1 MISQMPSAEPTVTSE
16 LVKQHGLTPEEFK
29 QIKKILGREPNFT
42 ELGIFSVMWS
52 EHCSYKNSRK
62 ELKKF
67 PTTGANILVKAGE
80 ENAGVVD
87 IGDGWA
93 VAFKIESHNHP
104 SAIEPFQGAATGV
117 GGIIRDIFTMGARPE
132 FCLNSLRF
140 GPIRENCR
148 GGRVGRAGDTPAT
161 TEDRQKQIAAN
172 RRLFTGV
179 VSGIAHYG
187 NCVGIPTIGGEIYF
201 DESFEGNPLVNV
213 FCLGVLRHDQLAR
226 GTAEGAGNP
235 VFYVGAETGRDGL
248 AGAAFASRELTE
260 QSRDDRPAVQVG
272 DPFKEKLLLEACLE
286 LIARDAVAGIQDM
299 GAAGLTC
306 STCETASRGG
316 SGIEIDLAKVP
327 RREPGMT
334 PYEIMLSESQERMLI
349 IAKRGQEDVVRQVF
363 DKWDVPCAEIG
374 RVTSDGIMRV
384 RNNGSIAAEIPA
396 KALAEQAPLYSR
408 EANKP
413 TTDYTDHTDVL
424 KKISESSVP
433 SVVQSLPQ
441 LLCDPTIASKNW
453 VFRQYDHTVRT
464 GTVVKPGS
472 DAAVFFVRYA
482 NKILAATTDC
492 NSLYCAL
499 DPREGGK
506 IAVAEAARNLAC
518 SGARPLAVTDC
529 LNFGNPYKP
538 ENFWRLRE
546 AVEGVAEAC
555 RAFGTPVTGGN
566 VSLYN
571 ERVAATPSSPNLP
584 EEERDEGVT
593 STSVVDST
601 PTIAMV
607 GLIDDEKH
615 ITTQW
620 FKGEDDIIILVGV
633 EPARPRAAQER
644 DEGVAAPS
652 LGGSRY
658 LKVCHGLKIGPP
670 PQVDL
675 AIEIKVQNAV
685 GDLIREGLLQG
696 AHDCSEGGLAVAL
709 AESCFNPTRLFGA
722 DVDCSRGPAG
732 RLKETSHSDVAT
744 ILFNESQSRIVI
756 SVTPEKLDN
765 AIAMLRERDVPFQQL
780 GKVGGDQLQ
789 IRIDGQTFRWRV
801 ADIYDEWWNAIRRAV
816 EQEESIPSL

>member
-1 MISQMPSAEPTVTSE
+1 MTSKALQSDPVVTPE
-16 LVKQHGLTPEEFK
+16 LVKQHGLTPKEFE
-29 QIKKILGREPNFT
+29 QINKILGREPNFT

-52 EHCSYKNSRK
+52 EHCSYKNSKK
-62 ELKKF
+62 ELKKL

-140 GPIRENCR
+140 GPISESSGKHKTSN
-148 GGRVGRAGDTPAT
+148 
-161 TEDRQKQIAAN
+161 IAAN
-172 RRLFTGV
+172 RRLFSGV

-201 DESFEGNPLVNV
+201 DESFDGNPLVNV
-213 FCLGVLRHDQLAR
+213 FCLGVLRHEELAR
-226 GTAEGAGNP
+226 GSAEGAGNP

-248 AGAAFASRELTE
+248 AGAAFASRELTD
-260 QSRDDRPAVQVG
+260 QSREDRPAVQVG

-316 SGIEIDLAKVP
+316 SGIEIDLGKVP
-327 RREPGMT
+327 RREPEMT

-349 IAKRGQEDVVRQVF
+349 IAKRGCEHVVRQVF

-384 RNNGSIAAEIPA
+384 RNNGTIATEIPA
-396 KALAEQAPLYSR
+396 KALADEAPLYSR
-408 EANKP
+408 EAQSPAAPASLRNARPSP
-413 TTDYTDHTDVL
+413 TELRLQEIDVH
-424 KKISESSVP
+424 ES
-433 SVVQSLPQ
+433 LRQ

-453 VFRQYDHTVRT
+453 VYRQYDHTVRT

-506 IAVAEAARNLAC
+506 IAVAEAARNLTC

-538 ENFWRLRE
+538 ENFWQLRE

-555 RAFGTPVTGGN
+555 RKFGTPVTGGN

-571 ERVAATPSSPNLP
+571 ESPL
-584 EEERDEGVT
+584 G
-593 STSVVDST
+593 VVDPT
-601 PTIAMV
+601 PTIGMV
-607 GLIDDEKH
+607 GLIDHEKH
-615 ITTQW
+615 VTTQW
-620 FKGEDDIIILVGV
+620 FKDEGDGVILVGV
-633 EPARPRAAQER
+633 ESARPRAAAQS
-644 DEGVAAPS
+644 DDVAAPN

-670 PQVDL
+670 PHVDL
-675 AIEIKVQNAV
+675 AHEIMVQNAV
-685 GDLIREGLLQG
+685 RDLIREGLVQS
-696 AHDCSEGGLAVAL
+696 AHDCSEGGLGVTL
-709 AESCFNPTRLFGA
+709 AECCFNPERLFGA
-722 DVDCSRGPAG
+722 EINLGACAVRDGEDRNWDAC
-732 RLKETSHSDVAT
+732 AT
-744 ILFNESQSRIVI
+744 LFNESQSRIVI
-756 SVTPEKLDN
+756 SVRPENLDN
-765 AIAMLRERDVPFQQL
+765 TIAILRERKVPFQQL
-780 GKVGGDQLQ
+780 GKVGGDELR
-789 IRIDGQTFRWRV
+789 IRIDEQTFGWRV
-801 ADIYDEWWNAIRRAV
+801 AEIYDRWWNAIGRAV
-816 EQEESIPSL
+816 EQDESIPSL

>member
-1 MISQMPSAEPTVTSE
+1 MSRKTPTADPVVTPE
-16 LVKQHGLTPEEFK
+16 VVKQHGLTPEEFER
-29 QIKKILGREPNFT
+29 IKKILGREPNFT

-52 EHCSYKNSRK
+52 EHCSYKNSRR

-67 PTTGANILVKAGE
+67 PTTGPNILVKAGE

-140 GPIRENCR
+140 GPITDANSKSKTR
-148 GGRVGRAGDTPAT
+148 
-161 TEDRQKQIAAN
+161 KSKIAVN

-213 FCLGVLRHDQLAR
+213 FCLGVLRHEQLAR

-260 QSRDDRPAVQVG
+260 QSREDRPAVQVG

-286 LIARDAVAGIQDM
+286 LLARGAVAGIQDM

-306 STCETASRGG
+306 STCETASRSG

-327 RREPGMT
+327 KREPGMT
-334 PYEIMLSESQERMLI
+334 PYEILLSESQERMLI
-349 IAKRGQEDVVRQVF
+349 IARRGKENVVREVF
-363 DKWDVPCAEIG
+363 EKWDVPCAEIG
-374 RVTSDGIMRV
+374 LVTNDGMMRV
-384 RNNGSIAAEIPA
+384 RNDGEIAATIPA
-396 KALAEQAPLYSR
+396 KALAEEAPLYSR
-408 EANKP
+408 EAQKP
-413 TTDYTDHTDVL
+413 TTEITENAELL
-424 KKISESSVP
+424 KKISVSSFP
-433 SVVQSLPQ
+433 SVVESLRQ
-441 LLCDPTIASKNW
+441 LLRDPTIASKNW
-453 VFRQYDHTVRT
+453 VYRQYDHTVRA
-464 GTVVKPGS
+464 GTLVKPGS
-472 DAAVFFVRYA
+472 DAAVFFVRYT

-492 NSLYCAL
+492 NSTYCAL

-506 IAVAEAARNLAC
+506 IAVAEAARNLTC
-518 SGARPLAVTDC
+518 SGARPLALTDC

-538 ENFWRLRE
+538 QNFWQLRE

-555 RAFGTPVTGGN
+555 REFGTPITGGN

-571 ERVAATPSSPNLP
+571 ESPA
-584 EEERDEGVT
+584 G
-593 STSVVDST
+593 VVDPT

-607 GLIDDEKH
+607 GLIDHENH

-620 FKGEDDIIILVGV
+620 FKNEGDTIILVGSV
-633 EPARPRAAQER
+633 VPPLR
-644 DEGVAAPS
+644 DDPGQRKPTQSNATGINDHGYS
-652 LGGSRY
+652 LGGSQY

-670 PQVDL
+670 PHVDL
-675 AIEIKVQNAV
+675 PHETKIQSAV
-685 GDLIREGLLQG
+685 RVLIRERLVKS

-709 AESCFNPTRLFGA
+709 AECCFNPEKLFGA
-722 DVDCSRGPAG
+722 EIALNADD
-732 RLKETSHSDVAT
+732 TSAT
-744 ILFNESQSRIVI
+744 TVLFNESQSRILI
-756 SVTPEKLDN
+756 SVAPENLDN
-765 AIAMLRERDVPFQQL
+765 TMSILRDRDVPSQQL
-780 GKVGGDQLQ
+780 GQVGDNEL
-789 IRIDGQTFRWRV
+789 RIQVNDESFAWPI
-801 ADIYDEWWNAIRRAV
+801 ADLYDDWWNAIRRFV
-816 EQEESIPSL
+816 ESDSSAERIPSL

>member
-1 MISQMPSAEPTVTSE
+1 MTSQTPKVDPVVTPE
-16 LVKQHGLTPEEFK
+16 LVAKHGLTPEEFERIRK
-29 QIKKILGREPNFT
+29 VLGREPNFT

-62 ELKKF
+62 ELRKF
-67 PTTGANILVKAGE
+67 PTTGPNILVKAGE
-80 ENAGVVD
+80 ENAGVID

-93 VAFKIESHNHP
+93 IAFKIESHNHP

-132 FCLNSLRF
+132 FCLNSLHF
-140 GPIRENCR
+140 GPITDSS
-148 GGRVGRAGDTPAT
+148 GGGLGRKKTDLAGDTPAAT
-161 TEDRQKQIAAN
+161 TAQIAAN

-187 NCVGIPTIGGEIYF
+187 NCIGVPTIGGEIYF

-213 FCLGVLRHDQLAR
+213 FCLGVLRHEQLAR
-226 GTAEGAGNP
+226 GAARGVGNP

-260 QSRDDRPAVQVG
+260 ESREDRPAVQVG

-286 LIARDAVAGIQDM
+286 LLACGAVAGIQDM

-327 RREPGMT
+327 KRESGMT
-334 PYEIMLSESQERMLI
+334 PYELLLSESQERMLI
-349 IAKRGQEDVVRQVF
+349 IAKCGKENLIREIF

-374 RVTSDGIMRV
+374 RVTDDGMMRV

-396 KALAEQAPLYSR
+396 KPLADEAPLYAR
-408 EANKP
+408 EAKP
-413 TTDYTDHTDVL
+413 PAPVTGVSDPGFNDL
-424 KKISESSVP
+424 PKIDNHEA
-433 SVVQSLPQ
+433 LRQ
-441 LLCDPTIASKNW
+441 LLRDPTIASKNW
-453 VFRQYDHTVRT
+453 VYRQYDHTVRT

-492 NSLYCAL
+492 NSLYCRL

-506 IAVAEAARNLAC
+506 IAVAEAARNLTC
-518 SGARPLAVTDC
+518 SGARPLAVTDN

-538 ENFWRLRE
+538 ENFWQLRE
-546 AVEGVAEAC
+546 AVEGIAEAC

-571 ERVAATPSSPNLP
+571 ESPA
-584 EEERDEGVT
+584 G
-593 STSVVDST
+593 VVDPT

-607 GLIDDEKH
+607 GLVDKEEH

-620 FKGEDDIIILVGV
+620 FKKDGDAILLIGEIGNEI
-633 EPARPRAAQER
+633 
-644 DEGVAAPS
+644 
-652 LGGSRY
+652 GGSQF
-658 LKVCHGLKIGPP
+658 LKIYHGRKQGPP
-670 PQVDL
+670 PVVDL
-675 AIEIKVQNAV
+675 AHEIKIQNAV
-685 GDLIREGLLQG
+685 RDLIREGLVKS
-696 AHDCSEGGLAVAL
+696 AHDCSEGGFAVTL
-709 AESCFNPTRLFGA
+709 AECCFNPEGLLGA
-722 DVDCSRGPAG
+722 
-732 RLKETSHSDVAT
+732 EINVAHASGLRT
-744 ILFNESQSRIVI
+744 DQNRKLEACATLFNESQSRIVI
-756 SVTPEKLDN
+756 SVAANNMGRT
-765 AIAMLRERDVPFQQL
+765 MSTLRQYGVPFRQL
-780 GKVGGDQLQ
+780 GKVGGDELR
-789 IRIDGQTFRWRV
+789 IRVNEETFRWPL
-801 ADIYDEWWNAIRRAV
+801 ADLYDDWFNAIRRAV
-816 EQEESIPSL
+816 EDEAERIPSL

>member
-1 MISQMPSAEPTVTSE
+1 MTSQKPTIDPVVTPE
-16 LVKQHGLTPEEFK
+16 LVKQHGLTPEEFER
-29 QIKKILGREPNFT
+29 IKKILGREPNFT

-52 EHCSYKNSRK
+52 EHCSYKNSKK
-62 ELKKF
+62 ELKKL
-67 PTTGANILVKAGE
+67 PTAGPNILVKVGE

-93 VAFKIESHNHP
+93 IAFKIESHNHP

-140 GPIRENCR
+140 GPI
-148 GGRVGRAGDTPAT
+148 
-161 TEDRQKQIAAN
+161 TEQSNSNQQTAKIAAN

-226 GTAEGAGNP
+226 GTAEGVGNP

-260 QSRDDRPAVQVG
+260 ESREDRPAVQVG

-286 LIARDAVAGIQDM
+286 LLARGAVAGIQDM

-306 STCETASRGG
+306 STCETASRAG

-327 RREPGMT
+327 KREPGMT
-334 PYEIMLSESQERMLI
+334 PYEILLSESQERMLI
-349 IAKRGQEDVVRQVF
+349 IAKRGKENLVSEIF
-363 DKWDVPCAEIG
+363 EKWDVPCAEIG
-374 RVTSDGIMRV
+374 RVTDDGMMRV
-384 RNNGSIAAEIPA
+384 RNNGAIAAEIPA
-396 KALAEQAPLYSR
+396 NPLAQEAPLYSR
-408 EANKP
+408 EAKP
-413 TTDYTDHTDVL
+413 IEADYDRRIDN
-424 KKISESSVP
+424 
-433 SVVQSLPQ
+433 LPNIDNHQALRQ
-441 LLCDPTIASKNW
+441 LLRDATIASKNW
-453 VFRQYDHTVRT
+453 VYRQYDHTVRT
-464 GTVVKPGS
+464 GTLVKPGS

-492 NSLYCAL
+492 NSFYCAL

-506 IAVAEAARNLAC
+506 IAVAEAARNLTC

-529 LNFGNPYKP
+529 LNFGNPYKS
-538 ENFWRLRE
+538 ENFWQLRE
-546 AVEGVAEAC
+546 AVEGIAEAC

-571 ERVAATPSSPNLP
+571 ESPA
-584 EEERDEGVT
+584 G
-593 STSVVDST
+593 VVDPT

-607 GLIDDEKH
+607 GLIDDETH

-620 FKGEDDIIILVGV
+620 FKDEGDVIILIG
-633 EPARPRAAQER
+633 EIGN
-644 DEGVAAPS
+644 D
-652 LGGSRY
+652 LGGSQF
-658 LKVCHGLKIGPP
+658 LKVCHGRKEGPP
-670 PQVDL
+670 PHVDF
-675 AIEIKVQNAV
+675 AHESKVQNAV
-685 GDLIREGLLQG
+685 RDLIREGLVKS
-696 AHDCSEGGLAVAL
+696 AHDCSEGGLTVAL
-709 AESCFNPTRLFGA
+709 AECCFNPKELFGA
-722 DVDCSRGPAG
+722 KIN
-732 RLKETSHSDVAT
+732 LKASETPVT
-744 ILFNESQSRIVI
+744 TVLFNESQSRILI
-756 SVTPEKLDN
+756 SVAPEN
-765 AIAMLRERDVPFQQL
+765 AEKTMSLLRERAVPFQQL
-780 GKVGGDQLQ
+780 GKVGGDELCLRVNEETLRWQ
-789 IRIDGQTFRWRV
+789 I
-801 ADIYDEWWNAIRRAV
+801 ADLHDDWWNAIRRDV
-816 EQEESIPSL
+816 EDETDRIPSL